1 MKRIL
6 KGINFFGIS
15 IFMATQKTNTCPQ
28 RLRAASDAL
37 DAINGKWKIP
47 ILIALSFGNRRF
59 RELTREIPG
68 ISPKMLSKELKELE
82 NNTLIERSVYDTTPV
97 TVEYSL
103 TPLGKSL
110 DSLLEELYTWG
121 DMFRKKII
129 GKA

>member
-1 MKRIL
+1 
-6 KGINFFGIS
+6 
-15 IFMATQKTNTCPQ
+15 MAANKTETCPQ

-59 RELTREIPG
+59 RELSREIQG

-82 NNTLIERSVYDTTPV
+82 NNKLIERSVYDTMPV

-110 DSLLEELYTWG
+110 DGLIEELYTWG

>member
-1 MKRIL
+1 
-6 KGINFFGIS
+6 
-15 IFMATQKTNTCPQ
+15 MAANKTNTCPQ

-59 RELTREIPG
+59 RELNREIPG
-68 ISPKMLSKELKELE
+68 ISPKMLSKELKDLE
-82 NNTLIERSVYDTTPV
+82 NNKLIERSVYDTTPV

-110 DSLLEELYTWG
+110 DGVLEELYTWG

-129 GKA
+129 GRS